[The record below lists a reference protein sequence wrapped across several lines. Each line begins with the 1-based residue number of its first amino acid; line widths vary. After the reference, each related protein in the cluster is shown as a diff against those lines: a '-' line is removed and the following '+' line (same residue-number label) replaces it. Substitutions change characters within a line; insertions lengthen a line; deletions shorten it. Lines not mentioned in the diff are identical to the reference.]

1 MQRNFRKLTRRYQ
14 KRELPTFVWVLI
26 MLFSMSIAGILVF
39 NFIALPLWV
48 GVNEEI
54 TVPDVCG
61 RPIEEAKNELIKA
74 GLKFE
79 IKAQQF
85 SNLPKDIV
93 ISQYPLPARKVIK
106 EKVVEL
112 SVSRGKEKIKIPW
125 VEGMSLSQAQNLLK
139 SAGLEIGEII
149 YEYSAQATPD
159 NVIGTEP
166 KIDAVVYKGSKVNII
181 VSQGEPE
188 TIAPNFIGMSLREVQ
203 EEAGKMG
210 IVVEVKYVAKASPL
224 GMIIIQKPPA
234 GVTIKKGESLEL
246 TVGSPRKY

>member
-14 KRELPTFVWVLI
+14 KRELPTFIWVLI
-26 MLFSMSIAGILVF
+26 MLFSMSLAGILVF
-39 NFIALPLWV
+39 NFVALPLWV

-125 VEGMSLSQAQNLLK
+125 VEGMSLPQAQNLLK

-159 NVIGTEP
+159 NIIGTEP

-188 TIAPNFIGMSLREVQ
+188 TIMPNFIGMSLKEVQ
-203 EEAGKMG
+203 EEASKIG
-210 IVVEVKYVAKASPL
+210 VTVEIKYVTKASPL
-224 GMIIIQKPPA
+224 GMILTQKPTA
-234 GVTIKKGESLEL
+234 GTTMKKGESLEL
-246 TVGSPRKY
+246 LVGSPRKY